1 MQTQTSESIAD
12 QIRQCNDAF
21 EAAFAQQDSAT
32 IADLYTEEADLLP
45 PGADKLTGRE
55 AIANFWQ
62 GAMQMGVAKATLT
75 TDEAEDLGDTTIE
88 TGNFS
93 LYSATGDS
101 LDQGKYLVIW
111 KQRNDQWF
119 LHKDIWNSS
128 QSAG

>member
-21 EAAFAQQDSAT
+21 EAAFARQDSAA
-32 IADLYTEEADLLP
+32 IASLYTGEASLLP
-45 PGADKLTGRE
+45 PGTTPQKGHS

-62 GAMQMGVAKATLT
+62 GAMQMGVAKVTLT
-75 TDEAEDLGDTTIE
+75 TDEAEDLGDTAIE
-88 TGNFS
+88 VGRFA
-93 LYSATGDS
+93 LYSATDDL

-111 KQRNDQWF
+111 KRQNGEWL
-119 LHKDIWNSS
+119 LHQDIWNTS